1 MAEENAEKEEGGGEE
16 VAAEVQKKGE
26 GGPAPASGPNQK
38 LVFIVLIFNVVAILG
53 VGAIVFIGN
62 SKRSSTVTLA
72 DIAAQNDLGAAAAKH
87 GGEHGAP
94 APGAETKTHHFI
106 KEAFTVNLTGPQ
118 GNKYAKVDVE
128 IEVDDDFVKSEIER
142 LRPKIRDFILVV
154 LSSKTSDQIESID
167 GRNFLREEIKNKING
182 YLTRGQVKN
191 VFFTQFIVQ

>member
-1 MAEENAEKEEGGGEE
+1 MAEEAKAPEGGEE
-16 VAAEVQKKGE
+16 EAGEVQKKS
-26 GGPAPASGPNQK
+26 GGDAPAPSGPNQK
-38 LVFIVLIFNVVAILG
+38 LVFLVLIFNVIAIIG
-53 VGAIVFIGN
+53 VGAIVYLGN

-72 DIAAQNDLGAAAAKH
+72 DVAAQKDGASTH
-87 GGEHGAP
+87 GGAGAGDSHGASK
-94 APGAETKTHHFI
+94 GETKVNHFI

-128 IEVDDDFVKSEIER
+128 IEVDDDFVKEEIER

-167 GRNFLREEIKNKING
+167 GRNFLREEIRNKING
-182 YLTRGQVKN
+182 YLSRGQVKN